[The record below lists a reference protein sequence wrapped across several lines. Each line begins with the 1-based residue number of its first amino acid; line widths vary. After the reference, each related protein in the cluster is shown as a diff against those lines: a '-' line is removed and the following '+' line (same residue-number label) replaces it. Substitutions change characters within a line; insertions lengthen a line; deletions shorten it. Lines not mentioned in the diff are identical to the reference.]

1 MSKETIE
8 MLRKA
13 REKLIERRNDVATSL
28 AGEDVP
34 NNIEGWMRAFVET
47 QATIDRIND
56 AIEDEEEEGE
66 QDSDSS
72 ITSRGPAFGSR
83 ESLRLSLVQTSS
95 SSSASS
101 DV

>member
-1 MSKETIE
+1 MTPLGEMNMSKETIE
-8 MLRKA
+8 TLRKA

-56 AIEDEEEEGE
+56 AIEDEEEESE

-72 ITSRGPAFGSR
+72 
-83 ESLRLSLVQTSS
+83 
-95 SSSASS
+95 
-101 DV
+101 